1 METVHFMKDRPLSE
15 ARDLIKYFASYFL
28 VMLKQKKFSLG
39 FREFLK
45 VMIFLNNDL
54 VSKNKN
60 WVGSIC
66 VFL

>member
-28 VMLKQKKFSLG
+28 VTENIFVRLRDTLMILSNDF
-39 FREFLK
+39 FEF
-45 VMIFLNNDL
+45 L
-54 VSKNKN
+54 VSKNEN
-60 WVGSIC
+60 LVGSIC